1 MVKLGSVQ
9 GKNASQMRV
18 MGAGGDSGITWDPND
33 AASTQR
39 AREYFATHAASL
51 YLAFQDVEGV
61 GRHIAYG
68 DFDPAV
74 HDNVVMTPIPV
85 VG

>member
-1 MVKLGSVQ
+1 MDRCHRKSAQ
-9 GKNASQMRV
+9 IRV
-18 MGAGGDSGITWDPND
+18 MGADGDSGITWSRNDP
-33 AASTQR
+33 ASMER
-39 AREYFATHAASL
+39 AREFFASHAASL

-61 GRHIAYG
+61 GHPIAYG

-74 HDNVVMTPIPV
+74 HDDVVLTPIPV